1 MRLEKIQNVLKE
13 KNWGYQYT
21 EEDGCGSIDFEYRGV
36 SYHIWEFFDGIWGA
50 ETNVKNGGSSEDIV
64 GEYEE
69 AILKEIRELEV
80 RKRGIEMT
88 EGWSKKIYVELL
100 PPTEDDNR
108 SDSERILDGLKREKI

>member
-69 AILKEIRELEV
+69 AILKD
-80 RKRGIEMT
+80 IEN
-88 EGWSKKIYVELL
+88 WK
-100 PPTEDDNR
+100 
-108 SDSERILDGLKREKI
+108 

>member
-50 ETNVKNGGSSEDIV
+50 ETNVCLLYTSFFYRCGLSLFFNSFI
-64 GEYEE
+64 
-69 AILKEIRELEV
+69 
-80 RKRGIEMT
+80 T
-88 EGWSKKIYVELL
+88 EGYL
-100 PPTEDDNR
+100 
-108 SDSERILDGLKREKI
+108 

>member
-69 AILKEIRELEV
+69 AILKEIENW
-80 RKRGIEMT
+80 K
-88 EGWSKKIYVELL
+88 
-100 PPTEDDNR
+100 
-108 SDSERILDGLKREKI
+108 